1 MDSSRFLPILFWL
14 WLALVWLRRAY
25 LAWRTFREVPI
36 LKPEPPPAA
45 LNAPKISILVPARN
59 EEKNLEHC
67 LRSLLAQDYPDF
79 EIIVIND
86 RSEDGTAAILKRL
99 EFREASETAD
109 AGYSRRVLHLAAAL
123 PAGWTGKNRALAEGV
138 RYARGEW
145 LLFTDADTRHEPCGL
160 STALA
165 AARKGQISMLSL
177 LPRCLTGSPLENLI
191 QPIAMAFLGLWF
203 PLAKVNA
210 ANSKVNF
217 ANGQYLLIQRMA
229 YGKIGG
235 HHEVAH
241 EFLEDFALMRQVRS
255 AGMKAATYFGAEI
268 YGTRMYADWHAL
280 WRGWRRIYR
289 HAFHSNAAVL
299 AVKALEVFL
308 CSLLPF
314 LILFSALVTGNTS
327 CAILL
332 PAGVAV
338 LAMLAAA
345 SLAYT
350 LVHAD
355 KRWILGHP
363 AAALLLFLILLDA
376 ARESAFDHPTNWR
389 G

>member
-1 MDSSRFLPILFWL
+1 MPLSHFLLSFFWL
-14 WLALVWLRRAY
+14 WLAFVWLRRAFI
-25 LAWRTFREVPI
+25 AWRTFREVPM
-36 LKPEPPPAA
+36 LEPAPAPERAG
-45 LNAPKISILVPARN
+45 APKISILVPARN
-59 EEKNLEHC
+59 EEKNLEPC

-86 RSEDGTAAILKRL
+86 RSEDATASILNRL
-99 EFREASETAD
+99 EFRDVTNPAND
-109 AGYSRRVLHLAAAL
+109 SRSKKVLHLNTVL
-123 PAGWTGKNRALAEGV
+123 PEGWTGKNRALAEGI

-145 LLFTDADTRHEPCGL
+145 LLFTDADTRHEPGSL

-165 AARKGQISMLSL
+165 AAQKQQVSLLSL
-177 LPRCLTGSPLENLI
+177 LPRCLTGSFLENLL

-203 PLAKVNA
+203 PLTKVNA
-210 ANSKVNF
+210 PNSKVYF
-217 ANGQYLLIQRMA
+217 ANGQYLFMHRSA
-229 YGKIGG
+229 YEKTGG
-235 HHEVAH
+235 HAAVAD
-241 EFLEDFALMRQVRS
+241 EFLEDFALMRETRA
-255 AGMKAATYFGAEI
+255 AGMKAATFFGAEI

-289 HAFHSNAAVL
+289 HAFHSSAAVL

-314 LILFSALVTGNTS
+314 FILIFALLAANTS
-327 CAILL
+327 GAVLL
-332 PAGVAV
+332 PAGAAV

-363 AAALLLFLILLDA
+363 AAALILCLILLDA
-376 ARESAFDHPTNWR
+376 ARESAFDHPTCWR